1 MTTTEKV
8 VALMR
13 RLKIEMNGAV
23 TDAMREYG
31 GGIQGYGLN
40 YGVSLPTIRDVARE
54 YAPDHELAL
63 ALWRQ
68 DVREMK
74 LAALFVDD
82 PAQVT
87 VAQMEAWASDWQ
99 VSELA
104 ELCAMQLFWRSPEA
118 FGTASAWGALL
129 PDEAHWKRLAAFY
142 MIGKLAADAATV
154 ADAEMS
160 SLLSVPAIFGPAAAE
175 KSAAYALREIYR
187 HRPALREQVMRA
199 LEHVPLQ
206 IADEVRWQ
214 VEYLG

>member
-1 MTTTEKV
+1 MTTTERV

-31 GGIQGYGLN
+31 GGTQGYGLN
-40 YGVSLPTIRDVARE
+40 YGVSLPTIRDVARG

-82 PAQVT
+82 PMQVAA
-87 VAQMEAWASDWQ
+87 AQMEAWASDWR
-99 VSELA
+99 VPELA
-104 ELCAMQLFWRSPEA
+104 EQCAMQLFWKSPDA
-118 FGTASAWGALL
+118 FKQAAKWAGLSSDDAKL
-129 PDEAHWKRLAAFY
+129 KRLAAFY
-142 MIGKLAADAATV
+142 MIGKLAAVAAV
-154 ADAEMS
+154 SDAEMS
-160 SLLSVPAIFGPAAAE
+160 SLLSAPALFGPTAVE
-175 KSAAYALREIYR
+175 KSVTYALREIYR
-187 HRPALREQVMRA
+187 HRPALREQVAEA
-199 LEHVPLQ
+199 LDRVPREV
-206 IADEVRWQ
+206 ADEVRWQ